1 MKTFIND
8 IRWRMLKWRLS
19 RNATRR
25 AVMLVVQGVK
35 P

>member
-1 MKTFIND
+1 MRTFIND

-25 AVMLVVQGVK
+25 AVALAVQGVRV
-35 P
+35 